1 MQVNVRLFASLR
13 ELLPGA
19 ERGRAT
25 LEVAEGSS
33 LLDLI
38 ERLTIPDRQ
47 AQMVLVNGEQAP
59 RRPAARAAVLLK
71 EDDTVAIFPP
81 VAGG

>member
-1 MQVNVRLFASLR
+1 MRVNVRLFASLR

-19 ERGRAT
+19 DRGRAT

-47 AQMVLVNGEQAP
+47 AQMVLVNGDQAP

-71 EDDTVAIFPP
+71 EDDTIAIFPA

>member
-1 MQVNVRLFASLR
+1 MRVNVRLFAGLR
-13 ELLPGA
+13 ELLPNA

-25 LEVAEGSS
+25 LEVPEGSS

-38 ERLTIPDRQ
+38 ESLEIPDKQ
-47 AQMVLVNGEQAP
+47 AQMVLVNGDQAP
-59 RRPAARAAVLLK
+59 RRPEVRAAVLLK

-81 VAGG
+81 LAGG